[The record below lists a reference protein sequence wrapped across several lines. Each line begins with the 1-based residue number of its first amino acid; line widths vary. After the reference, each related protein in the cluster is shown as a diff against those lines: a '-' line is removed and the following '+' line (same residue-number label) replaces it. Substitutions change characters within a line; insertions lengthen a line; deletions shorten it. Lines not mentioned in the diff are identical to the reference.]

1 MKISAFRWFLRIL
14 FFLRSFGTVFAYT
27 KVSATKGDKTM
38 SKIVMKSVTLSR
50 GLKEKNRWG
59 GKLGQLRERI
69 ANANSYEADVPPQV
83 NVAEAMAEADQVQQR
98 LVAVKTALAKANA
111 EIVGTIIELEETK
124 SKIAWLKQLD
134 TKEGTFKTRSYG
146 ESTTEVYKT
155 TIHGADKLK
164 MLDDLQKKANRLQDD
179 LDDFNSSHRIMIE
192 VEEE

>member
-1 MKISAFRWFLRIL
+1 
-14 FFLRSFGTVFAYT
+14 
-27 KVSATKGDKTM
+27 M
-38 SKIVMKSVTLSR
+38 SKIVTKSVTLSR

-69 ANANSYEADVPPQV
+69 ANANSYEADVPPQI
-83 NVAEAMAEADQVQQR
+83 NVAEAMVEADEVQQR

-134 TKEGTFKTRSYG
+134 TKEGTFKSRSYG